1 MTFLCCSNSFAFLL
15 KCPSTRKRKTDLLQL
30 MSFLNHRYESFKEA
44 FVGCLV
50 YQTMH
55 TFDYLA
61 SMDDIIRQT
70 TILVEV
76 RYTLFLY

>member
-1 MTFLCCSNSFAFLL
+1 
-15 KCPSTRKRKTDLLQL
+15 

-76 RYTLFLY
+76 RNTLFLY